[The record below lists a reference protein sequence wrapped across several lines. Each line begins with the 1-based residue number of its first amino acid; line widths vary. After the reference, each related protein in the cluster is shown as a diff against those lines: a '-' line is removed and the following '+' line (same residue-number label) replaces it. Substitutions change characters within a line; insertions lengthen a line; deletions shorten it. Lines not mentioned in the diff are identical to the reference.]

1 VSRQTVN
8 AIETGR
14 DDPSLL
20 LAVKIAELFESSIE
34 SLFLPAEDP
43 ARHTQHLLARGP
55 CRHGYSPGMS
65 SQAVAK
71 VEAALRAAGVVA
83 EFRSFEKPVPTAAA
97 AAKALGCEVGA
108 IANSLVFTTDGQP
121 LLVLASG
128 AHRVNTTALA
138 NDLNIGK
145 IRRATTDFVLT
156 HTGQHIGGVAP
167 VGHPGK
173 VRTVVDTALAEFP
186 VVWAGAGDEHT
197 MFATSYHDLLTATEG
212 AAATVA

>member
-1 VSRQTVN
+1 MCS
-8 AIETGR
+8 
-14 DDPSLL
+14 
-20 LAVKIAELFESSIE
+20 K
-34 SLFLPAEDP
+34 
-43 ARHTQHLLARGP
+43 
-55 CRHGYSPGMS
+55 
-65 SQAVAK
+65 AVAK
-71 VEAALRAAGVVA
+71 VEASLRAAGVVA

-121 LLVLASG
+121 LLVLVSG

-138 NDLNIGK
+138 KNLNIGK

-197 MFATSYHDLLTATEG
+197 MFATGYHDLLTATEG
-212 AAATVA
+212 AAASVA